1 MKNDGKI
8 PIISKYLIILGN
20 IKRMKK
26 IKRKR
31 KKIL

>member
-20 IKRMKK
+20 IKMMKK
-26 IKRKR
+26 RKIK
-31 KKIL
+31 